1 MTQLSVTQACVSSND
16 PRKVGQC
23 LRCSTYARG
32 QGCPDPA
39 VRSVLT
45 TLPEDPLTVEE
56 RKNARPRD
64 VSLERELTQLAALAG
79 GNASDYGLRDYADS
93 RAWPGG
99 VRRDLD
105 CDREA
110 LEELA
115 DCASYLVWG
124 IVPLLEA
131 VHAGVPD
138 ALDKYERRMRALSAL
153 IVCWRELLTEAA

>member
-1 MTQLSVTQACVSSND
+1 MTQLSVTQACVPSND
-16 PRKVGQC
+16 PRKEGQC
-23 LRCSTYARG
+23 LKCSTYARG
-32 QGCPDPA
+32 LPCPD
-39 VRSVLT
+39 
-45 TLPEDPLTVEE
+45 TLVQDPLTVEE
-56 RKNARPRD
+56 RRNARPRD
-64 VSLERELTQLAALAG
+64 VGLERELTRLAALAG
-79 GNASDYGLRDYADS
+79 GNATDYGLRDYADS

>member
-1 MTQLSVTQACVSSND
+1 MTQLSVMQACVPSND

-23 LRCSTYARG
+23 LKCSQYARG
-32 QGCPDPA
+32 QDCPDPP
-39 VRSVLT
+39 VREPVT
-45 TLPEDPLTVEE
+45 KE
-56 RKNARPRD
+56 RRPRD
-64 VSLERELTQLAALAG
+64 VTLERELTQLAALAG
-79 GNASDYGLRDYADS
+79 GNATDYGLRDYADS